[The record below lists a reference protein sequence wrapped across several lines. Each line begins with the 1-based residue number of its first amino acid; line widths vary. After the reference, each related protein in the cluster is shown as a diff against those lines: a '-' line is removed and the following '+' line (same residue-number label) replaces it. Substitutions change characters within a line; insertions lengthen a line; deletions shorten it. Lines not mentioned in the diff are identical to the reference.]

1 MAGQVIYSSKGWLGK
16 RSDFVL
22 EQGHGPIVSIQLI
35 DDLVIWM
42 NDKGIS
48 VFHLAT
54 RQIISV
60 LKT

>member
-42 NDKGIS
+42 NDKD
-48 VFHLAT
+48 
-54 RQIISV
+54 
-60 LKT
+60 